1 MEILK
6 KISKAFLRIAL
17 YLVVIAAVFYLTA
30 TLVFKDLEKKN
41 TKLVTDAIPEM
52 FPLLIVYPPTN
63 SQPLSIK
70 PIYYKNFNETL
81 IQNRNYTF
89 NIPEGKEAEINKLL
103 KEQSRAFM
111 KPRDFNWESEN
122 PWEAHIIVEKS
133 ENGKQAIR
141 FFETWDDDRENVG
154 WYEANGT
161 KFTPVKHRLYFGG
174 GGGILAFLGSIL
186 AFLILLLT
194 KLWFKSFKQLR
205 IGAQIGW
212 RKYLNITGLCVGL
225 IFGCVLL
232 YFYLRLTGVIVF

>member
-133 ENGKQAIR
+133 ENGKQSIR

-154 WYEANGT
+154 WYEANNKQGEH
-161 KFTPVKHRLYFGG
+161 FRYCVCNQLGIFLRIALYLVVIAAVFY
-174 GGGILAFLGSIL
+174 LTATLVFKDLEKKN
-186 AFLILLLT
+186 T
-194 KLWFKSFKQLR
+194 KLVTDAIPEMFPL
-205 IGAQIGW
+205 
-212 RKYLNITGLCVGL
+212 L
-225 IFGCVLL
+225 IV
-232 YFYLRLTGVIVF
+232 YPPTN

>member
-1 MEILK
+1 MDIINLFRPKKITARTIFSYCLFLVFMSLDFLTTEFNAQGNVGMEGHIILTWWWHVIGHFACFCSNKICEENIMEILK

-30 TLVFKDLEKKN
+30 TLVFKYLEKKN

-161 KFTPVKHRLYFGG
+161 KFTPV
-174 GGGILAFLGSIL
+174 
-186 AFLILLLT
+186 
-194 KLWFKSFKQLR
+194 
-205 IGAQIGW
+205 
-212 RKYLNITGLCVGL
+212 N
-225 IFGCVLL
+225 
-232 YFYLRLTGVIVF
+232 